1 MTMDEETTERCTL
14 LKIDLKKAQERIKS
28 ARQCMDFQN
37 IKCNNKDCKNE
48 FCPLNKIWGLP

>member
-1 MTMDEETTERCTL
+1 MDEETTERCTL